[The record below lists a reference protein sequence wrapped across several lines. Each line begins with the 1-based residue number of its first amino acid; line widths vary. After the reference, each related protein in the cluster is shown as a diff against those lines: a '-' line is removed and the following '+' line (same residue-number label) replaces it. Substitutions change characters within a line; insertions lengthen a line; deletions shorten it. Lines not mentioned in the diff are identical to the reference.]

1 MFCPYTNL
9 DCVRDKCLMYEAVE
23 TDADSPPPTEADYC
37 LMRVKT
43 EAEIDF
49 YNTATTVLEQG
60 LPKEEEQQPLP
71 ETETPAED

>member
-23 TDADSPPPTEADYC
+23 TDADSPPPTETDYC
-37 LMRVKT
+37 LHRVRM

-60 LPKEEEQQPLP
+60 LPKEGDEEPPPLSEEP
-71 ETETPAED
+71 S